1 MSDKIQRWALMG
13 LDLVESDRG
22 SWCKYSDVAPLEA
35 RIEKLESGITASDLT
50 IVILD
55 TRIAEQADELKIAEQ
70 GRIALR
76 SKITEQAAEI
86 ERLNV
91 MIRSDAMD
99 SRNLS
104 HRIEEL
110 EAKIAEQA
118 AEIERLKAANE
129 GWHRR
134 VMEFGPEKESY
145 QQRIEELEVENKSLK
160 GVSVLDRLGNALEQV
175 GIYQQRV
182 INLKEKITQ
191 HNLELELTRK
201 VARDRIAELESEIKR
216 LRVELT
222 REIK

>member
-1 MSDKIQRWALMG
+1 MSECQNCRT
-13 LDLVESDRG
+13 
-22 SWCKYSDVAPLEA
+22 LED
-35 RIEKLESGITASDLT
+35 RIEELRKELNVVARNSHSIIT
-50 IVILD
+50 
-55 TRIAEQADELKIAEQ
+55 EQADELKIAEQ

-76 SKITEQAAEI
+76 S
-86 ERLNV
+86 
-91 MIRSDAMD
+91 
-99 SRNLS
+99 
-104 HRIEEL
+104 
-110 EAKIAEQA
+110 KIAEQA

-134 VMEFGPEKESY
+134 VPEYMMEFGPEKESY

>member
-22 SWCKYSDVAPLEA
+22 SWCKYYDVAPLEA

-201 VARDRIAELESEIKR
+201 VARDRIAELELEIKR